1 MQMKT
6 TNKQKFH
13 FPVGY
18 QSFHKKQ
25 LFNFQLNR
33 PYSFGYARFAD
44 MKEVGQKIKTFTD
57 WKKEMLLLAEKATAD
72 ERFMNAA
79 FYYRAAEFYTI
90 STDPEKEVLYD
101 KFIELFNKAFKKDE
115 IEKHKVDDCL
125 IKGEAF
131 KKCDWL
137 AVVSEKDIPKKE
149 IYIELKGNDVS
160 YALEQL
166 TASIEKLSND
176 LKAKKLGYIICT
188 RSPLSAAEIQIKT
201 KQVLHSHSLMLR
213 VKTIKHT
220 ETIEKLIADLTD

>member
-1 MQMKT
+1 MGNPCVSVVR
-6 TNKQKFH
+6 NKKVVF
-13 FPVGY
+13 
-18 QSFHKKQ
+18 SDKKSKSE
-25 LFNFQLNR
+25 FI
-33 PYSFGYARFAD
+33 
-44 MKEVGQKIKTFTD
+44 IKND
-57 WKKEMLLLAEKATAD
+57 NQ
-72 ERFMNAA
+72 R
-79 FYYRAAEFYTI
+79 
-90 STDPEKEVLYD
+90 
-101 KFIELFNKAFKKDE
+101 E

-160 YALEQL
+160 YAVEQL
-166 TASIEKLSND
+166 TASIEKLSNN
-176 LKAKKLGYIICT
+176 LKAKKLGYVICT
-188 RSPLSAAEIQIKT
+188 RSPLTSAEIQIKT